1 MGTLV
6 EILDAIVLLL
16 YIITL
21 PRLVTKGMAPG
32 AGATLLGF
40 CVAVF
45 AFIFALVSFTAMV
58 GFFTSGLGQIVWLVV
73 LLAVA
78 ALIRSSWAQEPAI

>member
-16 YIITL
+16 YILTI
-21 PRLVTKGMAPG
+21 PRLVMKGMPPG
-32 AGATLLGF
+32 AGRTLLGL

-58 GFFTSGLGQIVWLVV
+58 GFFTSGLAQIIWLVV

-78 ALIRSSWAQEPAI
+78 ALLRSSLAQAPAV